1 MNILKALG
9 VTPPRYAH
17 LPMILGP
24 DGTKLSKRHGAVS
37 VMQYREDGFLPEAVI
52 NYLVRLGW
60 SHGDQE
66 IFGREEMVKLFDI
79 EDVNKSASAI
89 NPQKLL
95 WINQHYIKNG
105 DLKMLAAELGWHL
118 TRLGVATAGGPAL
131 EDLVK
136 AQQER
141 AKTLKEMAEGSRFF
155 FEETKDYE
163 PQAAAKNLTAEA
175 LPGLE
180 ALRAKLASLP
190 EWSAIALHDALNA
203 TAEGL
208 GLKLGKLAQPLR
220 VAVSG
225 GGVSPPIDATL
236 ALLGKEKSLARL
248 DRALEHIRKQG

>member
-1 MNILKALG
+1 M
-9 VTPPRYAH
+9 
-17 LPMILGP
+17 
-24 DGTKLSKRHGAVS
+24 
-37 VMQYREDGFLPEAVI
+37 
-52 NYLVRLGW
+52 
-60 SHGDQE
+60 
-66 IFGREEMVKLFDI
+66 
-79 EDVNKSASAI
+79 NKSASAI

-118 TRLGVATAGGPAL
+118 ERLGVAIAGGPSL

-155 FEETKDYE
+155 FEEITDYE

-180 ALRAKLASLP
+180 QLRDVFADSALP
-190 EWSAIALHDALNA
+190 GWSAAVLHDALNR
-203 TAEGL
+203 TAENL

-220 VAVSG
+220 VALSG

-236 ALLGKEKSLARL
+236 ALLGREKSLARL
-248 DRALEHIRKQG
+248 DRAIAFIKKPS